1 MATWLVPPS
10 DLTTEQIRAIELP
23 TDEHKVVMGGPGSGK
38 TMVLLH
44 RARHLAQVGKVPAE
58 RFRVFVFTKVLS
70 TYIKSALDV
79 LAIPESCVST
89 FDDWCRRHYEANINK
104 RTPWDKVAKHPD
116 FAAIREGV
124 FNHCATSDP
133 AKRPFDFVLVD
144 EGQDLDQRCF
154 ELLTHVARH
163 VTVCMDHNQQIYDGG
178 SDEGQIL
185 GTLGIKRR
193 QVALLETFRCCPYIT
208 KMASLFIR
216 DEKQRSAYLQQT
228 KTAQTDIETP
238 LLYQAAGFDDEKQ
251 MLIEMIKLRI
261 QKGDRVAIL
270 LPLKRQVFGFAQGL
284 RETGL
289 EVETQDDLN
298 FASDAP
304 KVITYHSA
312 KGLTF
317 DSVLLPRLTPKSFPA
332 STPERIERL
341 LFVALTRA
349 TRWAYL
355 STDGQLPHLQRLE
368 PLIKANQI
376 TVKSPGSPSSPVSA
390 PQKEEA
396 DDLLD
401 AL

>member
-44 RARHLAQVGKVPAE
+44 RARHLAQAGNVPPE
-58 RFRVFVFTKVLS
+58 RFRVFVFTNVLS

-79 LAIPESCVST
+79 LAIPETCVST
-89 FDDWCRRHYEANINK
+89 FDDWCRRYYEANVNK
-104 RTPWDKVAKHPD
+104 RTPWDKAAKRPD

-124 FNHCATSDP
+124 FKHCGKADP
-133 AKRPFDFVLVD
+133 TKRPFAFVLVD
-144 EGQDLDQRCF
+144 EGQDLDHKCF
-154 ELLTHVARH
+154 ELLTHIAGH

-178 SDEGQIL
+178 SDEGEIL

-193 QVALLETFRCCPYIT
+193 QIALLETFRCCPYIT
-208 KMASLFIR
+208 QIAALFIP
-216 DEKQRSAYLQQT
+216 DTNQRAAYLQQT

-284 RETGL
+284 REAGI

-298 FASDAP
+298 FASETP

-317 DSVLLPRLTPKSFPA
+317 DSVLLPRLTPRSFPA
-332 STPERIERL
+332 CSPERIERL
-341 LFVALTRA
+341 LFVAITRA

-355 STDGQLPHLQRLE
+355 STDGLLPHLERLL
-368 PLIKANQI
+368 PLVKDKQI
-376 TVKSPGSPSSPVSA
+376 TMKMADDVPTPKSEPK
-390 PQKEEA
+390 PQEA